1 MAIVVRAP
9 IVPRITIWM
18 VWEKMAENSERCP
31 QCGASVS
38 EKAKF
43 CSECGA
49 RLKIL
54 LPSLP
59 TVQPEPSAVSAP
71 PSYVRRF
78 GVVQR
83 LFGMFFMPS
92 QAMRDVGLRPEYGGV
107 FIILT
112 LEIALSI
119 ASISIV
125 MSKFQVTGTYVTQVM
140 GILNSVLGVVVIV
153 GILLVFLRWLVKS
166 AIVWKVCDG
175 GSSWSFR
182 SAASVTGYAYIAEI
196 VVGSISVALTA
207 LYFPVLH
214 LDVSNLEIAR
224 QTLQTY
230 QSQVMTLTV
239 YRLPI
244 TFLTLFW
251 KSYLGGVGTHYGTEK
266 MFSKAASISVFFV
279 LGLIGVLVNFVSIF
293 T

>member
-1 MAIVVRAP
+1 
-9 IVPRITIWM
+9 M
-18 VWEKMAENSERCP
+18 VWEKMGENSERCP

-38 EKAKF
+38 ETAKF
-43 CSECGA
+43 CNECGA

-59 TVQPEPSAVSAP
+59 TVQPKPSVVSAP
-71 PSYVRRF
+71 PSYARRF
-78 GVVQR
+78 GMVQR

-107 FIILT
+107 FIVLT
-112 LEIALSI
+112 LQIALLI

-125 MSKFQVTGTYVTQVM
+125 MSKFQVTGTYATQVM
-140 GILNSVLGVVVIV
+140 GILNGILGVAVII

-175 GSSWSFR
+175 GSSWSFK

-196 VVGSISVALTA
+196 VVGLISVALTA

-214 LDVSNLEIAR
+214 LDVSNLETAR

-230 QSQVMTLTV
+230 QSQAMTLTV
-239 YRLPI
+239 YRLPV
-244 TFLTLFW
+244 TVLTLVW
-251 KSYLGGVGTHYGTEK
+251 KSYLGGVGTYHGTEK
-266 MFSKAASISVFFV
+266 MFSKAAGISVFFV
-279 LGLIGVLVNFVSIF
+279 LSLIGVLVNFVSIF

>member
-1 MAIVVRAP
+1 MYAH
-9 IVPRITIWM
+9 IVPRVTICM

-49 RLKIL
+49 RLKPL

-92 QAMRDVGLRPEYGGV
+92 QAMRDVGLRPEYGGA
-107 FIILT
+107 IIVLT
-112 LEIALSI
+112 LQTILLI

-125 MSKFQVTGTYVTQVM
+125 MSRFQVTGTYATQVM
-140 GILNSVLGVVVIV
+140 GILNGMLGVAVII

-175 GSSWSFR
+175 GSSWSFK

-196 VVGSISVALTA
+196 VVGLISIALTA
-207 LYFPVLH
+207 LFLPVLH
-214 LDVSNLEIAR
+214 LDVSDLEIAR

-239 YRLPI
+239 YRLPV
-244 TFLTLFW
+244 TFVGLVW

-266 MFSKAASISVFFV
+266 MFSKAAGISVFFV
-279 LGLIGVLVNFVSIF
+279 LGLIGVLVSFVSIF

>member
-1 MAIVVRAP
+1 MAIVVRAHV
-9 IVPRITIWM
+9 VPRIRICI

-38 EKAKF
+38 KKAKF
-43 CSECGA
+43 CNECGA

-59 TVQPEPSAVSAP
+59 TVQPEPAAVPAP
-71 PSYVRRF
+71 PPYVRRF

-92 QAMRDVGLRPEYGGV
+92 QAMRDVGLRPEFGGV
-107 FIILT
+107 FIVLT

-125 MSKFQVTGTYVTQVM
+125 MSKFQVTGTYATTVM
-140 GILNSVLGVVVIV
+140 GTLNVMLGVAVII

-175 GSSWSFR
+175 GSSWSFK
-182 SAASVTGYAYIAEI
+182 SAASVTGYAYIVEI
-196 VVGSISVALTA
+196 VAGLISVALIA
-207 LYFPVLH
+207 LFFPVLH
-214 LDVSNLEIAR
+214 LDVSDLEIAR

-230 QSQVMTLTV
+230 QSRVMTLTV
-239 YRLPI
+239 YQLPI

-251 KSYLGGVGTHYGTEK
+251 KSYLGGVGAHYGTEK
-266 MFSKAASISVFFV
+266 MFSKAAGISVFFV
-279 LGLIGVLVNFVSIF
+279 LGLIGILVNFVSIF